1 MVIKVLKVIAI
12 AILLV
17 GFIWSYAPNFRLA
30 LQYSVC
36 AIAIMAVVDA
46 ARNKRFSWAIAFFAL
61 AVLFNP
67 LVTFLPKPNAYL
79 LADAIAIAVF
89 GLSLTVAKDPV
100 RRSVLSIVDP
110 AESRESL

>member
-17 GFIWSYAPNFRLA
+17 GFIWSYAPNFRMA
-30 LQYSVC
+30 LQYTVC
-36 AIAIMAVVDA
+36 AIAIVAVVDA
-46 ARNKRFSWAIAFFAL
+46 VRNKRFSWVIAFIGL

-89 GLSLTVAKDPV
+89 GLSLTVPKDPV
-100 RRSVLSIVDP
+100 RRSVLSVVEP
-110 AESRESL
+110 GEPRESL

>member
-1 MVIKVLKVIAI
+1 MIIKVLKVTAI
-12 AILLV
+12 AILLI
-17 GFIWSYAPNFRLA
+17 GFIWSYAPNFRMA
-30 LQYSVC
+30 LQFTVC
-36 AIAIMAVVDA
+36 AIAIAAIVEA

-67 LVTFLPKPNAYL
+67 LVTVLPKPNAYL

-100 RRSVLSIVDP
+100 RRSVLSVVEP
-110 AESRESL
+110 GNPRESL